1 MAKKVSRAQR
11 RVLRNYARYENE
23 LEGGWL
29 FGRNRLVRRHDGEV
43 LIKLARRGF
52 FRMECRQY
60 AMGSW
65 VLQAFLTPK
74 GWAASGVK
82 REESRYER

>member
-29 FGRNRLVRRHDGEV
+29 LGRNRLVRRHDGEV

-60 AMGSW
+60 ANGSW
-65 VLQAFLTPK
+65 VIQSFLTLK

-82 REESRYER
+82 REGSRYER